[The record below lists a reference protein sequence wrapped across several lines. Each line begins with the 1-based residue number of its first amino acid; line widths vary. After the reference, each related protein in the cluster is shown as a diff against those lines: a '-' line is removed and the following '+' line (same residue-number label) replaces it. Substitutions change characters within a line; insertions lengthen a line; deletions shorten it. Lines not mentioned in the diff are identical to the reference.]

1 MHDLLTFFQQS
12 TTTNLEQNFFLD
24 NQVNCACL
32 SGGMVGADSGE
43 FSKRIIMMDTTGRK
57 IYIVYLTEDENQSL
71 QDRVKSCKGSA
82 QSRDR
87 AQILLLANANRPIGR
102 YYDKY
107 IADIVGVSTS
117 TVERVR
123 KKCVLEGIEA
133 TVGW

>member
-1 MHDLLTFFQQS
+1 
-12 TTTNLEQNFFLD
+12 
-24 NQVNCACL
+24 
-32 SGGMVGADSGE
+32 MVGADTGE